1 MEGTLEGFKMSFI
14 KTFVSRVEG
23 IPCQIGVM
31 TYERHAPMPAERAHS
46 DIEFYGYTETDYV
59 VLDRRGRPAPWLQEK
74 LKDDD
79 YIVQEIIDE
88 METPPC
94 DY

>member
-1 MEGTLEGFKMSFI
+1 MRGFI

-31 TYERHAPMPAERAHS
+31 SYQRYPALPARQAHS
-46 DIEFYGYTETDYV
+46 DWEFYGCTETDYV
-59 VLDRRGRPAPWLQEK
+59 VLDRKGRPAPWLQAK
-74 LKDDD
+74 LRDDD
-79 YIVQEIIDE
+79 YIVQEIIDQ
-88 METPPC
+88 MEQEKC